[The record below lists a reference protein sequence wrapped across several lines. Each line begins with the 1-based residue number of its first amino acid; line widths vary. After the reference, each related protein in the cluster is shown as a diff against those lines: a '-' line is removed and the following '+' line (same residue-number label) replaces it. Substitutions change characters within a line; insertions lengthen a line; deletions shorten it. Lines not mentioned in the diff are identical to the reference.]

1 MISLF
6 FIVLL
11 GTAAGIFTGLIPGIH
26 IDLVAVIII
35 PFAITSKIPP
45 NLFVVFI
52 ISMAIT
58 HTFVDFIP
66 SIFLGAPSEDTA
78 LSTLPGHE
86 LLLRG
91 EGHRALQL
99 TLIGSTI
106 ATSSLIIIIP
116 LFIFIIP
123 KIFPTI
129 QKMMGF
135 ILIWT
140 AILLIYND
148 KHNKIKATTI
158 FILSGFLGIASLNL
172 NINQPLIPLFAGL
185 FGASTI
191 TYSIKTKTILPKQEI
206 KKLFIQ
212 KKQIIKPTISSIIV
226 SPICSLLPGIGS
238 SQAAIIASE
247 FSGKTTREQF
257 LILLGSINTTVMA
270 VSFLTLILFK
280 KSRSGAAYA
289 ISQITR
295 IATINLS
302 TTILTIIISSLIAIP
317 ITLQLSKIA
326 AKNIHKIP
334 YTKISITT
342 LIFLSIIITIFTG
355 LIGFFV
361 FIISTALGITCI
373 EFGTKRSFLM
383 GAILVPTILF
393 YLPF

>member
-6 FIVLL
+6 FIILL

-361 FIISTALGITCI
+361 FIISTAIGITCI